1 MVAIDGGD
9 AFDRVLAEAE
19 TRLTVVR
26 RARARLGM
34 SRRVQVGA
42 CAAAL
47 VAVAT
52 ALLGAN
58 GPVSGEGTRIVVSLS
73 VAAVGLAVALVTQ
86 AALVLPLRR
95 QVAMEERIMLR
106 EVNRL
111 RELFVHIARR
121 EQWDNERTHATRQRL
136 SQFPIEGEAFR

>member
-1 MVAIDGGD
+1 
-9 AFDRVLAEAE
+9 
-19 TRLTVVR
+19 
-26 RARARLGM
+26 M

-58 GPVSGEGTRIVVSLS
+58 GPVSGEGIRIVISLS

>member
-1 MVAIDGGD
+1 VI
-9 AFDRVLAEAE
+9 
-19 TRLTVVR
+19 
-26 RARARLGM
+26 
-34 SRRVQVGA
+34 
-42 CAAAL
+42 
-47 VAVAT
+47 
-52 ALLGAN
+52 
-58 GPVSGEGTRIVVSLS
+58 SLS

>member
-26 RARARLGM
+26 RARARLSM

-58 GPVSGEGTRIVVSLS
+58 GPVSGE
-73 VAAVGLAVALVTQ
+73 A
-86 AALVLPLRR
+86 
-95 QVAMEERIMLR
+95 
-106 EVNRL
+106 
-111 RELFVHIARR
+111 
-121 EQWDNERTHATRQRL
+121 
-136 SQFPIEGEAFR
+136 